1 MKRIIL
7 FFTSVLVASTLL
19 AQTST
24 QINFRA
30 LEKKLEK
37 SNSEIGNP
45 KKNLN
50 YQTWQKRGDL
60 MIEVYEAMLLKAP
73 VGLGLNEFTIVVGQ
87 PKQRTEEIVDNQ
99 TVVKFE
105 MERVNFFF
113 VNGVLEHW
121 TFTKSL
127 FENPLEEALASF
139 LKATE
144 LDVKGK
150 GKKKINESMTK
161 LKYHF
166 ITEGTNCYT
175 KKEYRCSHSS
185 FANAV
190 KVGESPIVNAI
201 DTIVI
206 YYAGLSAQ
214 IGQDYENAIKYYE
227 KSLDYKFYSEGNV
240 YSNLFDSYSNIGKD
254 SEGLKYLE
262 QGFLRFPKN
271 EPILYSLIN
280 YYINKGEDPNI
291 VLDLIKR
298 AMETQP
304 NDFSLYFAQ
313 GFLFDKL
320 QNLEAAE
327 NSYKR
332 ALEIKPDFFDAMF
345 NLGAIYFNEGVKFLE
360 DANKVPAREIERY
373 DALIAKSNESFRKS
387 IPYMEGS
394 YKLDPTNKGVVETL
408 RNLYFR
414 FRNDSPDMQMK
425 YDEIHKVWNE
435 MR

>member
-7 FFTSVLVASTLL
+7 FFTLVLMASTLL
-19 AQTST
+19 AQTSA
-24 QINFRA
+24 QINFRS
-30 LEKKLEK
+30 LQKKLEK
-37 SNSEIGNP
+37 SNSEIEHP
-45 KKNLN
+45 KKKLN
-50 YQTWQKRGDL
+50 YSTWQKRGDL
-60 MIEVYEAMLLKAP
+60 MIEIYESMLLRAP
-73 VGLGLNEFTIVVGQ
+73 VGLGMNEFAIVVGQ
-87 PKQRTEEIVDNQ
+87 PKQRVEEVIDNQ
-99 TVVKFE
+99 NYVIFE
-105 MERVNFFF
+105 MERVNFYFS
-113 VNGVLEHW
+113 NGVLEYW
-121 TFTKSL
+121 KFTNNL
-127 FENPLEEALASF
+127 FENSLEEAYRSFMKAS
-139 LKATE
+139 E

-150 GKKKINESMTK
+150 GTKKIGESMTK

-166 ITEGTNCYT
+166 VSEGTNCYT
-175 KKEYRCSHSS
+175 KKEYSCSHSS

-190 KVGESPIVNAI
+190 KVGETPIVNAL
-201 DTIVI
+201 DTIVV

-240 YSNLFDSYSNIGKD
+240 FSNLFDCYSQIGKD
-254 SEGLKYLE
+254 AEGLKYLE

-291 VLDLIKR
+291 VLELIQR

-320 QNLEAAE
+320 QNHVAAE
-327 NSYKR
+327 KSYKR

-345 NLGAIYFNEGVKFLE
+345 NLGAIYFNDGVKYLE
-360 DANKVPAREIERY
+360 EANKVPAREIDRY
-373 DALIAKSNESFRKS
+373 DALIAKSNDSFRKS
-387 IPYMEGS
+387 IPYMENS
-394 YKLDPTNKGVVETL
+394 YKLDPNNKGVIETL

-414 FRNDSPDMQMK
+414 FRNDGEEMQKK
-425 YDEIHKVWNE
+425 YDDIHKVWNE
-435 MR
+435 LK